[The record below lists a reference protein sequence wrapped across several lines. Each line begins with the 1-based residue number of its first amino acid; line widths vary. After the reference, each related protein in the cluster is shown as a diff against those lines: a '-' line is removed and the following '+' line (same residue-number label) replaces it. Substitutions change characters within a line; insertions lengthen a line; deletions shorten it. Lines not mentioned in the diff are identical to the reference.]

1 MKTLA
6 FEVARVESQMVTD
19 REEIVSDALLEE

>member
-6 FEVARVESQMVTD
+6 FEMARVESQMVTD